1 MEMTQQISLST
12 EGNILAEQ
20 SVLGAIL
27 IDSGRIDD
35 IRFLEPRDFSQE
47 QHELIWKVAL
57 YLDGIDKPVNV
68 LSVTEIFTRR
78 KRLHEI
84 GGVEYLSQLVAAC
97 ASTSKAAV
105 VNSAQIVRKNGHRK
119 RLIELSDEI
128 REVASGEHD
137 SDEDMF
143 SAVEDLV
150 TNIRPQESGEMKS
163 MSDTREDYRKH
174 LKSKA
179 EKIYSGFKQFDE
191 WAMLWRGWL
200 YILAGRPSVGKT
212 AKALQLAYGVAKNNP
227 DGGCVLFFSQEMGA
241 NELKD
246 RLVSNISGVNYIRLT
261 QKKRSLLTR
270 NGNEWK
276 KPLIRSISSPS
287 ISKTKHQ

>member
-1 MEMTQQISLST
+1 MTQQNSPSAI
-12 EGNILAEQ
+12 EGNIFVEQ

-27 IDSGRIDD
+27 MDSERIDD

-47 QHELIWKVAL
+47 RHELIWKVAL
-57 YLDGIDKPVNV
+57 YLDGIDKPVDV
-68 LSVTEIFTRR
+68 LSVTEMFNRR

-97 ASTSKAAV
+97 ASTSTAAV

-128 REVASGEHD
+128 KEVASGDYE

-143 SAVEDLV
+143 TAVEDLV

-163 MSDTREDYRKH
+163 MSETREDYRNH
-174 LKSKA
+174 LKSRA
-179 EKIYSGFKQFDE
+179 EKLYSGFKQFDE

-212 AKALQLAYGVAKNNP
+212 AKALQLAYGVVKNNP
-227 DGGCVLFFSQEMGA
+227 DGGCVL
-241 NELKD
+241 
-246 RLVSNISGVNYIRLT
+246 
-261 QKKRSLLTR
+261 
-270 NGNEWK
+270 
-276 KPLIRSISSPS
+276 
-287 ISKTKHQ
+287 